1 MSADREPMPPS
12 AFDAASSLTSALRVI
27 SKYWGVIVACV
38 IFCGGAALSYS
49 RSSPKIYQA
58 QAMLE
63 LDPRAAQPLGDKEGG
78 GLDIG
83 AGAYWDS
90 REYYETEYK
99 ILTSDRVLR
108 TVVRDLG
115 LASDAAFMG
124 GAPGTVSAAVE
135 DVAVDALRAR
145 VTVEPVKNSR
155 LLLVIVEDVDPKRAA
170 RLADAVSNAF
180 IDQNLQ
186 DAISATSD
194 AVTWLNGQVDHIKQD
209 LDQNENA
216 LHKFKQDNELPS
228 TSINE
233 ASNMLRLEMQD
244 IDTAL
249 TQTRV
254 KKAEASARY
263 AELAKVSADNPDQ
276 IAASELLSNSYLQGL
291 RGQYQEAVKERDTL
305 LASGKLENHPL
316 VREAGQRAASAR
328 KALLGEVR
336 NIQGAVER
344 DLAIITRQ
352 EESEARLY
360 DVARRQAVDL
370 NMKEIEYHRLD
381 RSRDQ
386 NEKLFGLLL
395 SRMKEADLARMMKAN
410 NIRIVDSA
418 AVPKAPIRPRPM
430 TNLGIG
436 ILSGLLLGI
445 GLSWAREQLDR
456 SLKTPEDV
464 EEKLGV
470 TFLGLLPA
478 FEEESERLTAA
489 KGHRSR
495 RRRSPSSNIPPEL
508 VVHEAPLSGIAEA
521 ARSIRTNL
529 MFMNPDH
536 PYKRLLVSSAAPAE
550 GKTTVACSIAIALA
564 QGGQHVCLVDCDLR
578 RPRLHRIFDRTGDAG
593 VTNVIVGDATLDEV
607 VKPSMVQNLWTV
619 PAGPTPPNPA
629 DLLHSD
635 RFKKFLSDLSDR
647 FDRVVLDS
655 PPVVPVTD
663 SAIISTLV
671 NGTVF
676 VVRAFATSRHMSR
689 QGLRTL
695 RDVDSPVIGV
705 VLNAV
710 NLNRREYNYSYRY
723 YYHRKGYGYGTQSST
738 VEEKDKEDD
747 SSSLAPPPAAPN

>member
-1 MSADREPMPPS
+1 MSDDREPAPH
-12 AFDAASSLTSALRVI
+12 SALDAVSPVALALRIVT
-27 SKYWGVIVACV
+27 KYWATIVASI
-38 IFCGGAALSYS
+38 IFCGGASVFYS
-49 RSSPKIYQA
+49 KSSPKIYEA
-58 QAMLE
+58 QTMLE
-63 LDPRAAQPLGDKEGG
+63 LNPHAAQPLDNKEGG
-78 GLDIG
+78 GLDLG
-83 AGAYWDS
+83 AGEYWDT

-108 TVVRDLG
+108 SVVRDLG
-115 LASDAAFMG
+115 LASDPDFLG
-124 GAPGTVSAAVE
+124 LKSRPTTPISE
-135 DVAVDALRAR
+135 DTAVDVLRSK
-145 VTVEPVKNSR
+145 VNVEPVKNSR
-155 LLLVIVEDVDPKRAA
+155 LLMVVVDDLEPHRAA

-186 DAISATSD
+186 QAISATGD

-216 LHKFKQDNELPS
+216 LHKFKQENDLPS
-228 TSINE
+228 ISINE

-244 IDTAL
+244 LNTAL
-249 TQTRV
+249 TQTRT
-254 KKAEASARY
+254 KKAELAARNSV
-263 AELAKVSADNPDQ
+263 LSKVDADNPDQ
-276 IAASELLSNSYLQGL
+276 VAASELLASSYLQAL
-291 RGQYQEAVKERDTL
+291 RTQYQDAVKEHDTL

-316 VREAGQRAASAR
+316 VKESTQRVSDTR
-328 KALLGEVR
+328 RALLAEVK

-344 DLAIITRQ
+344 DLAILVRQ
-352 EESEARLY
+352 EEGEARLFEA
-360 DVARRQAVDL
+360 ARKQAVDL

-381 RSRDQ
+381 RARDQ
-386 NEKLFGLLL
+386 NEKLFGVLLG
-395 SRMKEADLARMMKAN
+395 RMKEADVARMMKVN

-418 AVPKAPIRPRPM
+418 PTPKGPIRPRPLV
-430 TNLGIG
+430 NLGIG
-436 ILSGLLLGI
+436 LLSGLLLGI
-445 GLSWAREQLDR
+445 ALAWGREQMDR
-456 SLKTPEDV
+456 SLKTPDDV

-478 FEEESERLTAA
+478 FAERE
-489 KGHRSR
+489 KGTGKQRPSR
-495 RRRSPSSNIPPEL
+495 RRRPEGSETPEL
-508 VVHEAPLSGIAEA
+508 VVHEAPLSGVAEA
-521 ARSIRTNL
+521 ARSIRTNI
-529 MFMNPDH
+529 MFMNPDR

-564 QGGQHVCLVDCDLR
+564 QGGQRVCIVDCDLR
-578 RPRLHRIFDRTGDAG
+578 RPRLHRIFGRAGEAG
-593 VTNVIVGDATLDEV
+593 VTNVIVGDATVDEV
-607 VKPSMVQNLWTV
+607 AKPTMVQNLWSV

-647 FDRVVLDS
+647 FDRIVIDS

-671 NGTVF
+671 DGTVF

-710 NLNRREYNYSYRY
+710 NLNRREYSYSYQY
-723 YYHRKGYGYGTQSST
+723 YYHR
-738 VEEKDKEDD
+738 EEYAAATSPDEDD
-747 SSSLAPPPAAPN
+747 DDDAAGSTSIRPAAPN